1 MRADTINTPLLP
13 FDHLLPADQAQALL
27 DRGVHLFDWP
37 IGAYLCRFYALDTY
51 FVLARLDE
59 RSDDL
64 LVQSFP
70 GHGPLFDAM
79 LQAMEDLGLA
89 QVD

>member
-1 MRADTINTPLLP
+1 MRADPINTTPPLFDYLP
-13 FDHLLPADQAQALL
+13 PADQAQALL

-59 RSDDL
+59 RSDEL
-64 LVQSFP
+64 LVRAFL

>member
-1 MRADTINTPLLP
+1 MRTDTTTTPPL
-13 FDHLLPADQAQALL
+13 FDHLLAADQAQAIL

-51 FVLARLDE
+51 FVLVRLDTRGDE
-59 RSDDL
+59 M
-64 LVQSFP
+64 LVQAFP
-70 GHGPLFDAM
+70 GYGPLFDAM